1 MHKNKRAVIAL
12 DDSSLESV
20 SWFKMNILV
29 FYADGILIHQ
39 GRDLDHWD
47 WILSERSTYR

>member
-1 MHKNKRAVIAL
+1 
-12 DDSSLESV
+12 
-20 SWFKMNILV
+20 MNNLV

-47 WILSERSTYR
+47 WIILRDLSDNCHNVISAVIADFAIYGNITASES